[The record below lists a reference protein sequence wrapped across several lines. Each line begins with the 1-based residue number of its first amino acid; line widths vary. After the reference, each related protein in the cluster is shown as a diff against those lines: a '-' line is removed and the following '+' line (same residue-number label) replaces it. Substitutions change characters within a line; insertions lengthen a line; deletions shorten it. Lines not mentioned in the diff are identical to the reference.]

1 MQKIGLVLF
10 LLIPFGVNLAQTVNQ
25 SIPEDSARLEVL
37 PFDSVSLEQAEKKFT
52 FKKPQMLNKEFYAYT
67 NGYPNPKASVR
78 LSFLLPGAGQVYN
91 KKYWK
96 APIVYIGLGGM
107 IYLLHDSSTQYIVYK
122 NAYKRSIQNLPFSH
136 PILIQSG
143 ITSEAGLKAERDKYE
158 KRRTLTYVGT
168 FAVYGLF
175 ALEAFV
181 DAHLQSFDISKDLS
195 IQIQPS
201 IQDYYQ
207 FPGLGIQLNV
217 K

>member
-1 MQKIGLVLF
+1 MRKIGLVLF
-10 LLIPFGVNLAQTVNQ
+10 LLIPFGIGFAQTVNSPIQ
-25 SIPEDSARLEVL
+25 EDSIRIEVL
-37 PFDSVSLEQAEKKFT
+37 PVDSSSLEQAEKRFS
-52 FKKPQMLNKEFYAYT
+52 FQKPQMLTREFYAYQ

-78 LSFLLPGAGQVYN
+78 LSFLVPGAGQVYN
-91 KKYWK
+91 RKYWK
-96 APIVYIGLGGM
+96 APIVYLGLGGM
-107 IYLLHDSSTQYIVYK
+107 IYLLNDSSTKYIVYK

-201 IQDYYQ
+201 IQEYYQ